1 MDYVSPFDD
10 RVLEAVPLAARP
22 PELAGRTVALLDITK
37 NRSAEFLD
45 RVEALLRQSGAE
57 TFRIAKATFSR
68 PAAPEVIEEIAIRG
82 DLAVE
87 GLAD

>member
-1 MDYVSPFDD
+1 MDYVSPFDE
-10 RVLEAVPLAARP
+10 RASEPVPLAQRP
-22 PELAGRTVALLDITK
+22 PVLAGRTVALLDITK

-45 RVEALLRQSGAE
+45 RVEQLLGERGAS

-68 PAAPEVIEEIAIRG
+68 PAAPEIVEEIAIRG
-82 DLAVE
+82 DLVVE